1 MPATIFW
8 RRSLLIEY
16 PFCGANRC
24 PSGFKNRRICS
35 LSANFLIS
43 RILGIK
49 LARTD
54 SIFRF
59 SPIVPE
65 VFSEIKVFSGIFRF
79 FSLLLAIFHFVNFT
93 IFSFMRIGSDSF
105 FIFEKKNLSFFLLS
119 SFRMPGRKISHFSFL
134 APASFLLFDRHG
146 KTILKDEIKE
156 LAWFLL
162 VYFMIVCPKCVCGSR
177 PNRSLAPL

>member
-24 PSGFKNRRICS
+24 PSGFGNRRICS
-35 LSANFLIS
+35 LPANFLIL
-43 RILGIK
+43 RILRAK

-59 SPIVPE
+59 APIVPE

-79 FSLLLAIFHFVNFT
+79 SSLLFCIFHFDNFT
-93 IFSFMRIGSDSF
+93 VFSFVRIAPHLF
-105 FIFEKKNLSFFLLS
+105 FIFEKKNPFFFSPPLFLLPRQK
-119 SFRMPGRKISHFSFL
+119 SFTFFFPRSCVFL
-134 APASFLLFDRHG
+134 
-146 KTILKDEIKE
+146 
-156 LAWFLL
+156 
-162 VYFMIVCPKCVCGSR
+162 VV
-177 PNRSLAPL
+177 